1 MRVFLDTNVLVSAFT
16 TRGICADILTV
27 ILAEHELLIGESILK
42 ELPRVL
48 RVKMRMAPQIIEE
61 AVIFLR
67 QEGAV
72 VTAES
77 IPELPVI
84 RDPDDRQI
92 IAEALAGVRTWLFPA
107 IVTCSTLL
115 KNCQSKS
122 CRPEGSGRSFTDQ
135 DRDPSNGLAFSSWSK

>member
-1 MRVFLDTNVLVSAFT
+1 VRVFLDTNVLVSAFT

-92 IAEALAGVRTWLFPA
+92 IAEALAGGADLV
-107 IVTCSTLL
+107 V
-115 KNCQSKS
+115 
-122 CRPEGSGRSFTDQ
+122 SG
-135 DRDPSNGLAFSSWSK
+135 DRDLLDVAEELPIEVVSPRGFWEKLHGPG

>member
-1 MRVFLDTNVLVSAFT
+1 MRVFLDTNVLISAFT

-27 ILAEHELLIGESILK
+27 ILAEHELLIGESILV

-48 RVKMRMAPQIIEE
+48 LGKMRMAPQIIEE

-67 QEGAV
+67 QEGTV
-72 VTAES
+72 VTANS

-92 IAEALAGVRTWLFPA
+92 IAEALG
-107 IVTCSTLL
+107 
-115 KNCQSKS
+115 
-122 CRPEGSGRSFTDQ
+122 GSADVVVSG
-135 DRDPSNGLAFSSWSK
+135 DRDLLDVAEELPIEVVSPRGFWEKLHRPG

>member
-1 MRVFLDTNVLVSAFT
+1 VRVFLDTNVLVSAFT

-27 ILAEHELLIGESILK
+27 VLAEHELLIGESILK

-92 IAEALAGVRTWLFPA
+92 IAEALAGGADLV
-107 IVTCSTLL
+107 V
-115 KNCQSKS
+115 
-122 CRPEGSGRSFTDQ
+122 SG
-135 DRDPSNGLAFSSWSK
+135 DRDLLDVAEELPIEVVSPRGFWEKLHGPG

>member
-27 ILAEHELLIGESILK
+27 ILSEHELLIGESILE

-48 RVKMRMAPQIIEE
+48 RGKMRMAPQIIEE
-61 AVIFLR
+61 ALIFLR

-77 IPELPVI
+77 IPELRVI

-92 IAEALAGVRTWLFPA
+92 IAEALAGGADLV
-107 IVTCSTLL
+107 V
-115 KNCQSKS
+115 
-122 CRPEGSGRSFTDQ
+122 
-135 DRDPSNGLAFSSWSK
+135 

>member
-27 ILAEHELLIGESILK
+27 VLAEHELLIGESILK

-92 IAEALAGVRTWLFPA
+92 IAEALAGGADLV
-107 IVTCSTLL
+107 V
-115 KNCQSKS
+115 
-122 CRPEGSGRSFTDQ
+122 SG
-135 DRDPSNGLAFSSWSK
+135 DRDLLDVAEELPIEVVSPRGFWEKLHGPG

>member
-27 ILAEHELLIGESILK
+27 ILSEHELLIGESILE

-48 RVKMRMAPQIIEE
+48 RGKMRMAPQIIEE
-61 AVIFLR
+61 ALIFLR

-77 IPELPVI
+77 IPELRVI

-92 IAEALAGVRTWLFPA
+92 IAEALAGGADLV
-107 IVTCSTLL
+107 V
-115 KNCQSKS
+115 
-122 CRPEGSGRSFTDQ
+122 SG
-135 DRDPSNGLAFSSWSK
+135 DRDLLDVAEELPIEVVSPRGFWEKLHGAR